1 MSLSVVDQQNVVV
14 QQVQPPAR
22 QQVRP
27 SVRQHNFPTAL
38 DKDNWQYHMRRV
50 AQEICPGVFLG
61 PYCIATSQ
69 SLDYL
74 IEKQITHII
83 CVRQEIEARYIKPN
97 FEHMDRF
104 TYMTLSIA
112 DVGSENIIKHFKP
125 VKAFIDAALAA
136 NGRVLIHGNAG
147 ISRSAALA
155 IAYIMETFE
164 LTYEESIRKMQLI
177 RYCINPND
185 GFVWQLKEY
194 ELIYR
199 AALGCQPGNRHNS
212 NKRSISMVDDSE
224 TQNQNRIFKSEPM
237 ESMEE

>member
-1 MSLSVVDQQNVVV
+1 MSLDVVNQQNVAV
-14 QQVQPPAR
+14 QQVQPPA
-22 QQVRP
+22 QQEVRP
-27 SVRQHNFPTAL
+27 IRENNFPSAL
-38 DKDNWQYHMRRV
+38 DKDNWKYPMRRV

-74 IEKQITHII
+74 TERQITHII
-83 CVRQEIEARYIKPN
+83 CVRHSVEARFIKPN
-97 FEHMDRF
+97 FENMERF
-104 TYMTLSIA
+104 TYMTLNIA

-155 IAYIMETFE
+155 IAYIMETYQ
-164 LTYEESIRKMQLI
+164 LTYDETIKKMQLI

-199 AALGCQPGNRHNS
+199 AALGCQPGNHHNS

-237 ESMEE
+237 EE